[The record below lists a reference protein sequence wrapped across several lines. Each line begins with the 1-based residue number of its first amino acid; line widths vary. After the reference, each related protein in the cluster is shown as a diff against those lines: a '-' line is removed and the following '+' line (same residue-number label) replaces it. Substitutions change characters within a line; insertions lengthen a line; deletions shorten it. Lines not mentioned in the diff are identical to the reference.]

1 METRCPNCGSP
12 ITLDEVTRGTCS
24 SCNAVL
30 PHVMRAQQQ
39 AMAFRMALGAPAGG
53 MPPPPGLQPLPG
65 MQMLPHAPKPAN
77 SSAVLVMIMVG
88 VMMAMGVAGAAV
100 FLVAAPVPTTRS
112 TPTATTTTAKVAAPV
127 VRACR
132 EKASLRSKE
141 STTAVTYAVTND
153 TAVTMSISWIDT
165 RGATTFYRKLG
176 PGESYSQ
183 PSYATHPWVVDDD
196 KGTCQGLFLAE
207 RGGPM
212 TVYLSAVRDAR

>member
-39 AMAFRMALGAPAGG
+39 AMAARMMLGAPPHG
-53 MPPPPGLQPLPG
+53 MQPLPG
-65 MQMLPHAPKPAN
+65 MQMVPHAPKRAG
-77 SSAVLVMIMVG
+77 SSAVLIMIMVG

-112 TPTATTTTAKVAAPV
+112 TPAATTTAAKAAAPV

-141 STTAVTYAVTND
+141 STTAVTYAVKND

-165 RGATTFYRKLG
+165 KGATTFYRKLA

-183 PSYATHPWVVDDD
+183 PSYATHPWLVDDD

>member
-24 SCNAVL
+24 SCNAIL

-39 AMAFRMALGAPAGG
+39 AMAFHMMHA
-53 MPPPPGLQPLPG
+53 PPPGMQPLPG
-65 MQMLPHAPKPAN
+65 MQMVPHAPKRSG
-77 SSAVLVMIMVG
+77 SSAVLIMVMVG

-100 FLVAAPVPTTRS
+100 FLVSAPAPTPRATAS
-112 TPTATTTTAKVAAPV
+112 TATTAAKAAGPL

-141 STTAVTYAVTND
+141 STTAVTYTVKND
-153 TAVTMSISWIDT
+153 TAVTMSLSWIDT
-165 RGATTFYRKLG
+165 KGATTFYRKLG
-176 PGESYSQ
+176 PSESYSQ
-183 PSYATHPWVVDDD
+183 PSYVTHPWVVDDD
-196 KGTCQGLFLAE
+196 KGTCQGLFVAE